1 MAELTTV
8 YKSRPDDVS
17 KIVQL
22 LQSRD
27 LHPVVVDDAGKM
39 GTYRDHEIR
48 IAVPVTERDLAV
60 QVLAEAERVQQA
72 GVSELVKGTK
82 GVILLLIIVLA
93 FVAIVALLDERG
105 MWFAGVSIL
114 LTAVVAFALIRLA
127 WRKK

>member
-1 MAELTTV
+1 MAELITV

-17 KIVQL
+17 KITQL

-48 IAVPVTERDLAV
+48 VAVPATERDLAV
-60 QVLAEAERVQQA
+60 QALTEAERIQQA
-72 GVSELVKGTK
+72 RVSDLVRGTK
-82 GVILLLIIVLA
+82 GVVLLLIVVLA
-93 FVAIVALLDERG
+93 FVAVVAFLDEGG

-114 LTAVVAFALIRLA
+114 LTAVATVALISWA

>member
-1 MAELTTV
+1 LAELTTV

-60 QVLAEAERVQQA
+60 QALAEAQRVQQVR
-72 GVSELVKGTK
+72 VSELAKGTK

-93 FVAIVALLDERG
+93 FVAVVAFLDEGG
-105 MWFAGVSIL
+105 MWFGGVSIL
-114 LTAVVAFALIRLA
+114 LTAVAAVALIRWA
-127 WRKK
+127 WRRK